1 MTPGRYSV
9 CFGTRSASIIRSS
22 SGPFSTVEKR
32 MSKLTRERKNKT
44 VNRILEEAR
53 KFGLICNLAES
64 ANGPQCTIRGRQ
76 LSNFGSCSYMALE
89 CHPALVAGA
98 AAALEEYGTQF
109 HFSRAYVEAPLYVEL
124 EEALDAIT
132 GRPTLVAAST
142 TLAHLSALPVLIND
156 DDVVL
161 IDQFAHAS
169 LHMAT
174 ELLKGTLVE
183 RVRHNRMDFLED
195 KIKEHTRAGRAIWFV
210 CDGVYSMLGDFAPFA
225 ALRELLER
233 YPQLHLYVDDAHAV
247 SWTGKH
253 GRGVALT
260 ELGHSERVVVALSLN
275 KAFSGA
281 GGALALPSEAL
292 RRRIRHCGGTLVFS
306 GPIQPPMLGAAVASA
321 KLHLDPSFA
330 TLQDELYQRI
340 RTAREAIARY
350 ELRVATEDW
359 TPICMVQFDSAER
372 ARRAAS
378 EIMDRGYYCCYSSF
392 PAVPIDRPS
401 LRFTLSRH
409 NSLAETARFVE
420 TLADVVGTRP
430 EAKLVA
436 AAI

>member
-1 MTPGRYSV
+1 
-9 CFGTRSASIIRSS
+9 
-22 SGPFSTVEKR
+22 

-44 VNRILEEAR
+44 VNRMLEEAR
-53 KFGLICNLAES
+53 QYGLVCNRGES
-64 ANGPQCTIRGRQ
+64 GNGPKCTIGGRV

-89 CHPALVAGA
+89 AHPSLKAGA
-98 AAALEEYGTQF
+98 IAALDEYGTQF
-109 HFSRAYVEAPLYVEL
+109 QFSRAYLDAPLYGEL
-124 EEALDAIT
+124 EEALEIIT

-142 TLAHLSALPVLIND
+142 TLAHLAALPVLVND

-174 ELLKGTLVE
+174 ELLKGTVVE
-183 RVRHNRMDFLED
+183 RVRHNRMDMLED
-195 KIKEHTRAGRAIWFV
+195 RLKAHTRPGQAVWYV
-210 CDGVYSMLGDFAPFA
+210 CDGVYSMLGDFALFA
-225 ALRELLER
+225 ALRDLLDR

-281 GGALALPSEAL
+281 GGALALPSAAL
-292 RRRIRHCGGTLVFS
+292 LRRIRHCGGTMVFS

-321 KLHLDPSFA
+321 KLHLDPGFEL
-330 TLQDELYQRI
+330 LQAELYERV
-340 RTAREAIARY
+340 RAARAAITHHR
-350 ELRVATEDW
+350 LRVATDDW

-372 ARRAAS
+372 ARRAVH
-378 EIMDRGYYCCYSSF
+378 EIMERGFYCCYSAF
-392 PAVPIDRPS
+392 PAVPMDRPS

-409 NSLAETARFVE
+409 NDVAEVGRFVE
-420 TLADVVGTRP
+420 TLADVVGRGIETP
-430 EAKLVA
+430 VVA
-436 AAI
+436 VAS

>member
-1 MTPGRYSV
+1 
-9 CFGTRSASIIRSS
+9 
-22 SGPFSTVEKR
+22 

-53 KFGLICNLAES
+53 RNGLICNRAES
-64 ANGPQCTIRGRQ
+64 ANGPKCTIGGRA

-89 CHPALVAGA
+89 THPALKAGA

-109 HFSRAYVEAPLYVEL
+109 HFSRAYLEAPLYGEL
-124 EEALDAIT
+124 EDALDALT

-195 KIKEHTRAGRAIWFV
+195 KIKAHTRAGRAIWYI
-210 CDGVYSMLGDFAPFA
+210 CDGVYSMLGDFAPFE
-225 ALRELLER
+225 ALRELLDR
-233 YPQLHLYVDDAHAV
+233 YPQLHLYIDDAHAV
-247 SWTGKH
+247 SWAGKH

-260 ELGHSERVVVALSLN
+260 HLGNSERVVVALSLN

-292 RRRIRHCGGTLVFS
+292 RRQIRHCGGTMVFS
-306 GPIQPPMLGAAVASA
+306 GPIQPPMLGAALASA
-321 KLHLDPSFA
+321 KLHLEPGFEV
-330 TLQDELYQRI
+330 LQAELYERI
-340 RTAREAIARY
+340 RAAREAIARY
-350 ELRVATEDW
+350 GLPVATEDW

-372 ARRAAS
+372 ARRAVG
-378 EIMDRGYYCCYSSF
+378 EIMARGFYCCYSSF
-392 PAVPIDRPS
+392 PAVPMDRPS

-409 NSLAETARFVE
+409 NALPEVARFVE
-420 TLADVVGTRP
+420 TLADVVNPRFETTAP
-430 EAKLVA
+430 MA
-436 AAI
+436 AAL

>member
-1 MTPGRYSV
+1 
-9 CFGTRSASIIRSS
+9 
-22 SGPFSTVEKR
+22 

-53 KFGLICNLAES
+53 SHALVCNRSES
-64 ANGPQCTIRGRQ
+64 SNGPTCTIGGRA

-89 CHPALVAGA
+89 VHPALKAGA
-98 AAALEEYGTQF
+98 AAALEQYGTQF
-109 HFSRAYVEAPLYVEL
+109 HFSRAYLDAPLYGEL
-124 EEALDAIT
+124 EEALELIT

-142 TLAHLSALPVLIND
+142 TLAHLSALPVLVND

-174 ELLKGTLVE
+174 ELLKGTVVE
-183 RVRHNRMDFLED
+183 RVRHNRIDFLED
-195 KIKEHTRAGRAIWFV
+195 KIKAHARTGRAIWYV

-247 SWTGKH
+247 SWTGQH

-281 GGALALPSEAL
+281 GGALALPSDAL
-292 RRRIRHCGGTLVFS
+292 RRRVRHCGGTMVFS

-321 KLHLDPSFA
+321 KLHLDPGFEA
-330 TLQDELYQRI
+330 LQAEEYERI
-340 RTAREAIARY
+340 RAAREAIAHHR
-350 ELRVATEDW
+350 LPVATDDW

-372 ARRAAS
+372 ARRTVR
-378 EIMDRGYYCCYSSF
+378 EIMDRGFYCCYSAF
-392 PAVPIDRPS
+392 PAVPMDRPS

-409 NSLAETARFVE
+409 NSLTEIARFVE
-420 TLADVVGTRP
+420 TLADVVTSRD
-430 EAKLVA
+430 EAAVA
-436 AAI
+436 VAS

>member
-1 MTPGRYSV
+1 
-9 CFGTRSASIIRSS
+9 
-22 SGPFSTVEKR
+22 

-53 KFGLICNLAES
+53 SNALVCNRAES
-64 ANGPQCTIRGRQ
+64 ANGPKCKIAGRV
-76 LSNFGSCSYMALE
+76 LENFGSCSYMALE
-89 CHPALVAGA
+89 VHPALKAGA

-109 HFSRAYVEAPLYVEL
+109 HFSRAYLDAPLYAEL
-124 EEALDAIT
+124 EDLLEVIT

-183 RVRHNRMDFLED
+183 RVRHNRMDVLED
-195 KIKEHTRAGRAIWFV
+195 KIKEHTRAGRVIWYV
-210 CDGVYSMLGDFAPFA
+210 CDGVYSMLGDFAPFD
-225 ALRELLER
+225 ALRELLDR
-233 YPQLHLYVDDAHAV
+233 YPQLQLYVDDAHAV

-260 ELGHSERVVVALSLN
+260 KLGDSERVIVALSLN

-281 GGALALPSEAL
+281 GGALALPSDAL
-292 RRRIRHCGGTLVFS
+292 RRRIRHCGGTMVFS

-321 KLHLDPSFA
+321 KLHLDPGFA
-330 TLQDELYQRI
+330 ALQAEEYERI
-340 RTAREAIARY
+340 RVAREAIARY
-350 ELRVATEDW
+350 QLPVATADW

-372 ARRAAS
+372 ARRTVK
-378 EIMDRGYYCCYSSF
+378 EIMRRGFYCCYSAF
-392 PAVPIDRPS
+392 PAVPMDRPS

-409 NSLAETARFVE
+409 NGLPEVARFVE
-420 TLADVVGTRP
+420 TLAEVVTHRP
-430 EAKLVA
+430 EATTALA